1 MGCLFLGSTGDH
13 AGLTLFT
20 WALSRR
26 LLEKGLRVSFLKPF
40 ATHPVE
46 SGGGWT
52 DRDALFFKEALGLQA
67 PLDTICPF
75 VLTGT
80 SLMEESPD
88 RIIDQIAT
96 TVKRISSEVDLLLIM
111 GFKDVF
117 FDDVSHPVSD
127 TSMVNA
133 LGADLLLLTRYREAS
148 TAIYSI
154 LSISSLLRE
163 RVKGIVLNRVPPE
176 KMELIRSQF
185 IPFLIQKGVPISACL
200 PEDPILACRSLR
212 EVLEVVEGE
221 LLLGEERLELPVAGM
236 TVGSLDL
243 NGGLVVFKRVYNKV
257 VLVGPRPCETGVV
270 EASGTRSVVGILL
283 TSHRMP
289 PPVIME
295 SARRAGIAL
304 ALVKEDTFATLDQ
317 LQRSAPSLSPAD
329 QGKLR
334 RFTELLDQE
343 EAFDRLIASLGICA
357 P

>member
-1 MGCLFLGSTGDH
+1 MRCLFLGSTGDH
-13 AGLTLFT
+13 AGQTLFT
-20 WALSRR
+20 WALGRR
-26 LLEKGLRVSFLKPF
+26 LLEKGLRVSFFKPF
-40 ATHPVE
+40 ATHPME
-46 SGGGWT
+46 SGEGWT
-52 DRDALFFKEALGLQA
+52 DRDALFFKEAFSLQV

-75 VLTGT
+75 VLTGEPP
-80 SLMEESPD
+80 MESSPD

-127 TSMVNA
+127 TSLVNA
-133 LGADLLLLTRYREAS
+133 LGVDLILVTRYQEAS

-163 RVKGIVLNRVPPE
+163 RVKGIILNRVPPE
-176 KMELIRSQF
+176 KLELIRGQF
-185 IPFLIQKGVPISACL
+185 IPFLVQKGVPISACL

-243 NGGLVVFKRVYNKV
+243 DAGLVMFKRLYNKV
-257 VLVGPRPCETGVV
+257 VLVGPQPVETGVEEV
-270 EASGTRSVVGILL
+270 SGTRTVVGILL
-283 TSHRMP
+283 TSQRMP
-289 PPVIME
+289 PPLIME

-304 ALVKEDTFATLDQ
+304 ALVKEDTFTTLER

-329 QGKLR
+329 NGKLR
-334 RFTELLDQE
+334 RFTELLDHE
-343 EAFDRLIASLGICA
+343 EALERVIASLGLYG

>member
-13 AGLTLFT
+13 AGQTLFT

-26 LLEKGLRVSFLKPF
+26 LLEKGLKVSFFKPF

-46 SGGGWT
+46 SGGSWS
-52 DRDALFFKEALGLQA
+52 DRDALFFKEALDLQA

-80 SLMEESPD
+80 SLMDSSPEG
-88 RIIDQIAT
+88 IIDQIAT

-111 GFKDVF
+111 GFKDIF
-117 FDDVSHPVSD
+117 FDDMSHPVSD
-127 TSMVNA
+127 TSLINA
-133 LGADLLLLTRYREAS
+133 LGADLLLLTRYQEAS

-154 LSISSLLRE
+154 LSICSLLRE

-176 KMELIRSQF
+176 KLELIRGQF
-185 IPFLIQKGVPISACL
+185 LPFLVQKGVPISACL

-236 TVGSLDL
+236 TVGSVDLD
-243 NGGLVVFKRVYNKV
+243 GGLVVFKRVYNKV
-257 VLVGPRPCETGVV
+257 VLVGPQTMETGVDG
-270 EASGTRSVVGILL
+270 ASGTRSVVGILL

-289 PPVIME
+289 PPVVMD

-304 ALVKEDTFATLDQ
+304 ALVKGDTFATLDR

-334 RFTELLDQE
+334 RFTELLDQDQ
-343 EAFDRLIASLGICA
+343 ALDTLIASLGLRS